1 MVIESSAARNAFT
14 REVLSRAMRAASGSP
29 CLASVSSVSFPS
41 STDMY
46 LVTGGAGFI
55 GSALVHA
62 LVRRSVPVVNVDK
75 LTYAAN
81 PASLAAVAEER
92 HYHFEHVDVCDA
104 PALRG
109 VFQRYAPRVV
119 LHLAAESHV
128 D

>member
-1 MVIESSAARNAFT
+1 MH
-14 REVLSRAMRAASGSP
+14 
-29 CLASVSSVSFPS
+29 
-41 STDMY
+41 

-81 PASLAAVAEER
+81 PSSLAEVADEP
-92 HYHFEHVDVCDA
+92 HYHFEQVDVCD
-104 PALRG
+104 PLALRR

-128 D
+128 DRSIDAPADFVRTNIVGTFTLLSKKMSS